1 MVGSDLGNIGETKR
15 RLESNHQSF
24 LLVDFPRYNCVKIK
38 LLPEGKRL
46 KLCPTPC
53 SVSRAKSFNWLFF
66 LVGLFTFCW
75 RGGNGQTRPASC
87 SRGPGDCGR
96 WDSRSPPDDRDQQT
110 RSPPGQPRLYDRR
123 LALRWGGG
131 EALFLKQC
139 CGCGLWIQ
147 IREDLLCTLCLL
159 DPDPNV

>member
-38 LLPEGKRL
+38 LLPEGKTLGNTFSYSLFCVQGKILQLTVFSCWAVYLLLERRKWSNSACILQQRAWRL
-46 KLCPTPC
+46 WSLGQSVTTRWPGPTD
-53 SVSRAKSFNWLFF
+53 SLTAGSAASIWQEVSFEM
-66 LVGLFTFCW
+66 
-75 RGGNGQTRPASC
+75 
-87 SRGPGDCGR
+87 
-96 WDSRSPPDDRDQQT
+96 
-110 RSPPGQPRLYDRR
+110 
-123 LALRWGGG
+123 G

-139 CGCGLWIQ
+139 CGRGLWIQ

-159 DPDPNV
+159 DPDPTL